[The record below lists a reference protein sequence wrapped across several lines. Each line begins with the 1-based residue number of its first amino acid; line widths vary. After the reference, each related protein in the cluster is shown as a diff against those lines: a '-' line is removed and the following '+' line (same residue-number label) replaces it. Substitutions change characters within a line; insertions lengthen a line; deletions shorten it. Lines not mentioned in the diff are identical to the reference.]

1 MKDEAKAARECFTSA
16 ITALSAA
23 QAISRLGESL
33 TEPTLPPSIASERSR
48 LLARLSQTLRN
59 PSLWKFGKRAAE
71 ARALGHHALIAARGS
86 AQADDL
92 KALNGIIVGAETL
105 GSDLMR
111 ARMVLQGVSNAI
123 PI

>member
-23 QAISRLGESL
+23 QAISRLGGSL
-33 TEPTLPPSIASERSR
+33 TVGALPSSIASERSR

-59 PSLWKFGKRAAE
+59 PSLCKFGKRAAE
-71 ARALGHHALIAARGS
+71 ARALGHHALVAARGS

-92 KALNGIIVGAETL
+92 KALNGIVVGAETL
-105 GSDLMR
+105 GSDLIR
-111 ARMVLQGVSNAI
+111 VPTVLQGKSNAI
-123 PI
+123 AI